1 MKIINLFFSLPD
13 EIKTIIWQYDPTY
26 TVVKRELCYYLQR
39 VTLLFYTS
47 NNNHK
52 RGLHSLVAFGTGKD
66 LSRTIICPSYIKKNI
81 NYIKRLCE
89 SRGGK
94 TVRDIIQCNEEDEDS
109 LNLYIKKIHKIN
121 RPLSEDVSLY
131 ASDEIKLI
139 MEHTG
144 CTITQAINSFKNN
157 DNDIVNA
164 IMDIVNGLD
173 GSY

>member
-26 TVVKRELCYYLQR
+26 TIVKKELCYYLQR
-39 VTLLFYTS
+39 VSLLFYAS
-47 NNNHK
+47 IERNK
-52 RGLHSLVAFGTGKD
+52 GLRSLVAFGTDKD
-66 LSRTIICPSYIKKNI
+66 FSQTIVCPSYIKDNI
-81 NYIKRLCE
+81 IYIKMLCE

-94 TVRDIIQCNEEDEDS
+94 TVKDIIQYNEEDEDS
-109 LNLYIKKIHKIN
+109 LKLYIKKIHKIN
-121 RPLSEDVSLY
+121 RPITEDVSLY
-131 ASDEIKLI
+131 VSDEIKLI
-139 MEHTG
+139 MDHTG